1 MFNFLVRLWLAG
13 ILSIALGFALQ
24 HIYVT
29 LRDGRKY
36 RRHQRAHFYA
46 QLVVMDRVNK
56 GEFEGR
62 STEDL
67 RTAYEFEKI
76 AYLND

>member
-13 ILSIALGFALQ
+13 VLTFAIGFALQ

-29 LRDGRKY
+29 LRDGRKN
-36 RRHQRAHFYA
+36 RRLLRAHFYA
-46 QLVVMDRVNK
+46 QLVVMDRVHK

-62 STEDL
+62 TSDDI

-76 AYLND
+76 AYLNN